1 MKFTSYWLDTAPK
14 GSLERS
20 KTTVDGRTDVAVIG
34 GGLTGVV
41 AALHLARRGA
51 KVHLFEQ
58 HTVGFGASG
67 RNGGMATTG
76 MSIGIRDAVDKLG
89 FETAA
94 RLYGAYTEAIDLIE
108 KLVTEEGI
116 DCDFAR
122 TGKLNLAT
130 KPAHYQGFEKT
141 AELLNSRL
149 GGDSQLVPKA
159 ELRREIG
166 TDVFHGGMVE
176 SKSAGLHVGK
186 YIRGLGEAAERAGV
200 TIHEEAPVQRLTR
213 IGSGHELE
221 TPRGRIQ
228 ADQVLLATG
237 AYTRRPFYWHQ
248 VRIAP
253 VGSFI
258 IATEPLDASVCD
270 DLLPTRRMASDSK
283 NLLNYFRITPD
294 NRLLF
299 GGRARFAM
307 SNPQSDEKSGRLL
320 RDAMVRTFPQLADAR
335 IDYCWGGQVDMTL
348 DRMVKAGQ
356 HDGVYYS
363 MGYAGHGVQMATLH
377 GAPDGRVHVRRSR
390 GEHLARLRVPPHP
403 RTLRPALV
411 PARRRRLLQA
421 QGPRELSPCRDTH
434 NPHHEGPS

>member
-1 MKFTSYWLDTAPK
+1 MKFTPYWLDTAPA
-14 GSLERS
+14 GSPERS
-20 KTTVDGRTDVAVIG
+20 ETSVEGRTDVAVIG

-41 AALHLARRGA
+41 AALHLARSGA
-51 KVHLFEQ
+51 KVDLFEQ
-58 HTVGFGASG
+58 NTVGFGASG

-76 MSIGIRDAVDKLG
+76 MSIGIRDAVAKMG
-89 FETAA
+89 FGKAA
-94 RLYGAYTEAIDLIE
+94 PLYRAYGQAVDLIE

-122 TGKLNLAT
+122 HGKLILAS
-130 KPAHYQGFEKT
+130 KAAHYQGFEKT

-149 GGDSQLVPKA
+149 GGDAQVVPKN
-159 ELRREIG
+159 ELPREIG

-200 TIHEEAPVQRLTR
+200 TIHEGAPVQKLTKR
-213 IGSGHELE
+213 GSGHDLE
-221 TPRGRIQ
+221 TSRGRMQ

-237 AYTRRPFYWHQ
+237 AYTRRPFHWHQ

-307 SNPQSDEKSGRLL
+307 SNPQSDEKSGRIL
-320 RDAMVRTFPQLADAR
+320 RDSMVRTFPQLSDAR
-335 IDYCWGGQVDMTL
+335 IDYCWGGLVDMSL
-348 DRMVKAGQ
+348 DRMVHAGQ

-363 MGYAGHGVQMATLH
+363 MGYAGHGVQMATYMGRQMAKYMSGVPQANIWSDFKFRRIPGHFGPPWFLPFA
-377 GAPDGRVHVRRSR
+377 GAYYKFKDRVS
-390 GEHLARLRVPPHP
+390 
-403 RTLRPALV
+403 
-411 PARRRRLLQA
+411 
-421 QGPRELSPCRDTH
+421 
-434 NPHHEGPS
+434 

>member
-14 GSLERS
+14 GSPERS
-20 KTTVDGRTDVAVIG
+20 RTRVEGRTDVAVIG

-41 AALHLARRGA
+41 AALHLARGGA
-51 KVHLFEQ
+51 KVDLFEQ
-58 HTVGFGASG
+58 DTVGFGASG

-76 MSIGIRDAVDKLG
+76 MSIGIRDAVDKFG
-89 FETAA
+89 FDKAA
-94 RLYGAYTEAIDLIE
+94 SLYRTYGEAVDLIE
-108 KLVTEEGI
+108 KLIAEEGI
-116 DCDFAR
+116 DCHFAR
-122 TGKLNLAT
+122 PGKLILAS
-130 KPAHYQGFEKT
+130 KPAHVEGFEKT
-141 AELLNSRL
+141 AELLNTRL
-149 GGDSQLVPKA
+149 GVETHVIPKG
-159 ELRREIG
+159 ELRRQIG
-166 TDVFHGGMVE
+166 SDAFHGGMVDT
-176 SKSAGLHVGK
+176 KSAGLHVGK

-200 TIHEEAPVQRLTR
+200 TIHENAPVQSLSR
-213 IGSGHELE
+213 IASGHELE

-237 AYTRRPFYWHQ
+237 AYTRRPFRWHQ

-270 DLLPTRRMASDSK
+270 ELLPTRRMASDSK

-307 SNPQSDEKSGRLL
+307 SNQQSDEKSGKLL
-320 RDAMVRTFPQLADAR
+320 RDAMVHVFPQLSDTKV
-335 IDYCWGGQVDMTL
+335 DYCWGGQVDMTL

-363 MGYAGHGVQMATLH
+363 MGYAGHGVQMATFMGRQMAEYMSGVPEANVWRDFEFRRIPGHFGPPWFLPFA
-377 GAPDGRVHVRRSR
+377 GAYYKFKDRV
-390 GEHLARLRVPPHP
+390 G
-403 RTLRPALV
+403 
-411 PARRRRLLQA
+411 
-421 QGPRELSPCRDTH
+421 
-434 NPHHEGPS
+434 

>member
-1 MKFTSYWLDTAPK
+1 MKLTSYWLDSAPK

-20 KTTVDGRTDVAVIG
+20 NTTVDGRTDVAVVG

-41 AALHLARRGA
+41 AALHLSRSGA
-51 KVHLFEQ
+51 KVDLFEQ

-76 MSIGIRDAVDKLG
+76 MSIGIRHAVSKLG
-89 FETAA
+89 FDTAV

-122 TGKLNLAT
+122 TGKLTLAS
-130 KPAHYQGFEKT
+130 KAAHYQGFEKT
-141 AELLNSRL
+141 HELLNARL
-149 GGDSQLVPKA
+149 GLETQLVPKA

-166 TDVFHGGMVE
+166 SDAFHGAMVE
-176 SKSAGLHVGK
+176 SRSAGLHVGK
-186 YIRGLGEAAERAGV
+186 YIRGLGDAAERAGV
-200 TIHEEAPVQRLTR
+200 TIHEEAPVQRLTKVP
-213 IGSGHELE
+213 SGYELE
-221 TPRGRIQ
+221 TPRGRMQ

-237 AYTRRPFYWHQ
+237 AYTRRPFRWHQ

-258 IATEPLDASVCD
+258 IATEPLDPSVCD
-270 DLLPTRRMASDSK
+270 DVLPRRRVASDSK

-307 SNPQSDEKSGRLL
+307 SNSQSDQKSGRIL
-320 RDAMVRTFPQLADAR
+320 RDAMVQTFPQLANAR
-335 IDYCWGGQVDMTL
+335 IDYCWGGLVDMSL
-348 DRMVKAGQ
+348 DRLVHAGQ

-363 MGYAGHGVQMATLH
+363 MGYAGHGVQMATYMGHQMAEYMSGVPEANIWRDFTFRRIPGHFGPPWFLPVA
-377 GAPDGRVHVRRSR
+377 GAYYKFKDRVS
-390 GEHLARLRVPPHP
+390 
-403 RTLRPALV
+403 
-411 PARRRRLLQA
+411 
-421 QGPRELSPCRDTH
+421 
-434 NPHHEGPS
+434 

>member
-1 MKFTSYWLDTAPK
+1 MD
-14 GSLERS
+14 
-20 KTTVDGRTDVAVIG
+20 
-34 GGLTGVV
+34 
-41 AALHLARRGA
+41 
-51 KVHLFEQ
+51 LFEQ
-58 HTVGFGASG
+58 NTVGFGASG

-76 MSIGIRDAVDKLG
+76 MSIGIRDAVAKLG
-89 FETAA
+89 FDTAV
-94 RLYGAYTEAIDLIE
+94 RLYGAYTEAIDLVE
-108 KLVTEEGI
+108 KLVTDEHI

-122 TGKLNLAT
+122 TGKLNLAS

-141 AELLNSRL
+141 HELLTTRL
-149 GGDSQLVPKA
+149 GLQTQLVPKT

-166 TDVFHGGMVE
+166 SDAFHGAMVE

-186 YIRGLGEAAERAGV
+186 YIRGLGEAAQRAGV
-200 TIHEEAPVQRLTR
+200 TIHEQAPMRRLTK

-221 TPRGRIQ
+221 TPRGRMH
-228 ADQVLLATG
+228 AEQVLLATG

-320 RDAMVRTFPQLADAR
+320 RDAMVRTFPQLANAGV
-335 IDYCWGGQVDMTL
+335 DYCWGGQV
-348 DRMVKAGQ
+348 RHEPRPAGPRRPTRRRLLA
-356 HDGVYYS
+356 
-363 MGYAGHGVQMATLH
+363 MGYAGHQVQMATYMGRQMAASMSGVPRRTSGATSSSVASRDTSDLH
-377 GAPDGRVHVRRSR
+377 GSCPSPAPTTSSKT
-390 GEHLARLRVPPHP
+390 A
-403 RTLRPALV
+403 
-411 PARRRRLLQA
+411 
-421 QGPRELSPCRDTH
+421 
-434 NPHHEGPS
+434 

>member
-1 MKFTSYWLDTAPK
+1 MKFSSYWLDTAPK

-20 KTTVDGRTDVAVIG
+20 KTSVEGGTEVAVIG

-51 KVHLFEQ
+51 KVDLFEQ

-76 MSIGIRDAVDKLG
+76 MSIGIRDAVAKLG
-89 FETAA
+89 FDKAA
-94 RLYGAYTEAIDLIE
+94 SLYRTYGQAVDLIE
-108 KLVTEEGI
+108 KLVMEEGI

-122 TGKLNLAT
+122 PGKLILAS
-130 KPAHYQGFEKT
+130 KPAHVQGFEKT

-149 GGDSQLVPKA
+149 GVETHLVPKN

-166 TDVFHGGMVE
+166 SDAFHGGMVD
-176 SKSAGLHVGK
+176 SKSASLHVGK

-200 TIHEEAPVQRLTR
+200 TIHEDAPVLTLTKL
-213 IGSGHELE
+213 GSGHELE

-228 ADQVLLATG
+228 ANQVLLATG
-237 AYTRRPFYWHQ
+237 AYTRRPFRWHQ

-270 DLLPTRRMASDSK
+270 DLLPTRRVASDSK

-307 SNPQSDEKSGRLL
+307 SNPQSDEKSGQLL
-320 RDAMVRTFPQLADAR
+320 RDAMVHIFPQLTGTKV
-335 IDYCWGGQVDMTL
+335 DYCWGGLVDMTL

-363 MGYAGHGVQMATLH
+363 MGYAGHGVQMATYMGRQMAEYMSGVPEANIWRDFEFRRIPGHFGPPWFLPVA
-377 GAPDGRVHVRRSR
+377 GAYYKFKDRVS
-390 GEHLARLRVPPHP
+390 
-403 RTLRPALV
+403 
-411 PARRRRLLQA
+411 
-421 QGPRELSPCRDTH
+421 
-434 NPHHEGPS
+434 

>member
-14 GSLERS
+14 GSPERA
-20 KTTVDGRTDVAVIG
+20 KTTVAGHTDVAVIG

-51 KVHLFEQ
+51 RVHLFEQ

-76 MSIGIRDAVDKLG
+76 MSIGIRGAVAKMGFDK
-89 FETAA
+89 AA
-94 RLYGAYTEAIDLIE
+94 SLYRTYGQAVDLIE
-108 KLVTEEGI
+108 ELVTEEGI

-122 TGKLNLAT
+122 PGKLILAS
-130 KPAHYQGFEKT
+130 KPAHLQGFEKT
-141 AELLNSRL
+141 AELLNTRL
-149 GGDSQLVPKA
+149 GSDTQLVPKA

-166 TDVFHGGMVE
+166 SDVFHGGMVD
-176 SKSAGLHVGK
+176 SKSASLHVGK
-186 YIRGLGEAAERAGV
+186 YLRGLGEVAERAGV
-200 TIHEEAPVQRLTR
+200 TIHEEAPVLKLTKL
-213 IGSGHELE
+213 GSGHQLE
-221 TPRGRIQ
+221 TPRGRIT
-228 ADQVLLATG
+228 ANQVLLATG
-237 AYTRRPFYWHQ
+237 AYTRRPFRWHQ

-270 DLLPTRRMASDSK
+270 DLLPTRRVASDSK

-307 SNPQSDEKSGRLL
+307 SNPQSDEKSGKLL
-320 RDAMVRTFPQLADAR
+320 RDAMVHVFPQLSDAR
-335 IDYCWGGQVDMTL
+335 IDYCWGGLVDMTL

-363 MGYAGHGVQMATLH
+363 MGYAGHGVQMATYMGRQMAEYMS
-377 GAPDGRVHVRRSR
+377 GAPEANIWRDFEFRRIPGHFGPPWFLPAAGAYYKFKDRVS
-390 GEHLARLRVPPHP
+390 
-403 RTLRPALV
+403 
-411 PARRRRLLQA
+411 
-421 QGPRELSPCRDTH
+421 
-434 NPHHEGPS
+434 

>member
-1 MKFTSYWLDTAPK
+1 MKFTSYWLDTAPQ
-14 GSLERS
+14 GSLERLE
-20 KTTVDGRTDVAVIG
+20 TTVAGRTDVAVIG

-76 MSIGIRDAVDKLG
+76 MSIGIRDAVAKLG

-130 KPAHYQGFEKT
+130 KPAHYQGFQKT

-200 TIHEEAPVQRLTR
+200 TIHEQAPVQSLTR
-213 IGSGHELE
+213 VGFGHELQ

-237 AYTRRPFYWHQ
+237 AYTRRPFRWHQ

-270 DLLPTRRMASDSK
+270 DLLPKRRMASDSK

-356 HDGVYYS
+356 HDGVYYA
-363 MGYAGHGVQMATLH
+363 MGYAGHGVQMATYMGRQMGEYMSGVPEANIWRDFEFRRIPGHFGPPWFLPVA
-377 GAPDGRVHVRRSR
+377 GAYYKFKDRVS
-390 GEHLARLRVPPHP
+390 
-403 RTLRPALV
+403 
-411 PARRRRLLQA
+411 
-421 QGPRELSPCRDTH
+421 
-434 NPHHEGPS
+434 

>member
-14 GSLERS
+14 GSPERS
-20 KTTVDGRTDVAVIG
+20 KTTVEGRTDVAVIG

-76 MSIGIRDAVDKLG
+76 MSIGIRHAVDKLG
-89 FETAA
+89 FDTAA
-94 RLYGAYTEAIDLIE
+94 RLYGAYTEAIDLVE
-108 KLVTEEGI
+108 KLVTEEHI

-200 TIHEEAPVQRLTR
+200 TIHEEAPVRKLTR
-213 IGSGHELE
+213 IGSGHVLQ
-221 TPRGRIQ
+221 TPRGRMN

-258 IATEPLDASVCD
+258 IATEPLDESVCD

-299 GGRARFAM
+299 GGRARFAG
-307 SNPQSDEKSGRLL
+307 SNQQSDLKSGKIL
-320 RDAMVRTFPQLADAR
+320 RDAMVHTFPQLANAG
-335 IDYCWGGQVDMTL
+335 IDYRWGGQVDMTL

-363 MGYAGHGVQMATLH
+363 MGYAGHGVQMATFMGRQMAEYMSGVPEANIWSDFEFRRIPGHFGPPWFLPVA
-377 GAPDGRVHVRRSR
+377 GAYYKLKDRVS
-390 GEHLARLRVPPHP
+390 
-403 RTLRPALV
+403 
-411 PARRRRLLQA
+411 
-421 QGPRELSPCRDTH
+421 
-434 NPHHEGPS
+434 

>member
-14 GSLERS
+14 RSPERS
-20 KTTVDGRTDVAVIG
+20 QTIAEGRTDVAVIG

-51 KVHLFEQ
+51 KVHVFEQ

-76 MSIGIRDAVDKLG
+76 MSIGIRQAVEKLG
-89 FETAA
+89 FDRAE

-108 KLVTEEGI
+108 KLVTDEAI
-116 DCDFAR
+116 DCDFGR
-122 TGKLNLAT
+122 PGKLNLAT
-130 KPAHYQGFEKT
+130 KPAHYEGFEKT

-149 GGDSQLVPKA
+149 GGDSRLVSKA
-159 ELRREIG
+159 ELRREVG
-166 TDVFHGGMVE
+166 SDVFHGGMVE
-176 SKSAGLHVGK
+176 SKSAALHVGK

-200 TIHEEAPVQRLTR
+200 TIHEQAPVRKLTR
-213 IGSGHELE
+213 TGQGHELE
-221 TPRGRIQ
+221 TPRGRMS

-237 AYTRRPFYWHQ
+237 AYTRRPFSWHQ

-258 IATEPLDASVCD
+258 IATEPLDVSMCD
-270 DLLPTRRMASDSK
+270 DLLPHRRVASDSK
-283 NLLNYFRITPD
+283 NLLHYFRITPD

-299 GGRARFAM
+299 GGRARFAG
-307 SNPQSDEKSGRLL
+307 SNQQSDLKSGKIL
-320 RDAMVRTFPQLADAR
+320 REAMVHTFPQLADAR
-335 IDYCWGGQVDMTL
+335 VDYCWGGQVDMTL

-363 MGYAGHGVQMATLH
+363 MGYAGHGVQMATYM
-377 GAPDGRVHVRRSR
+377 GRQMAEYMSGVAEANIWSDFTFRRIP
-390 GEHLARLRVPPHP
+390 GHFGPPWFLPVAGTYYKLKDRV
-403 RTLRPALV
+403 
-411 PARRRRLLQA
+411 
-421 QGPRELSPCRDTH
+421 S
-434 NPHHEGPS
+434 

>member
-14 GSLERS
+14 GSPERS
-20 KTTVDGRTDVAVIG
+20 RTRVEGRTDVAVIG

-41 AALHLARRGA
+41 AALHLARGGA
-51 KVHLFEQ
+51 KVDLFEQ
-58 HTVGFGASG
+58 DTVGFGASG

-76 MSIGIRDAVDKLG
+76 MSIGIRDAVDKFG
-89 FETAA
+89 FDKAA
-94 RLYGAYTEAIDLIE
+94 SLYRTYGEAVDLIE
-108 KLVTEEGI
+108 KLIAEEGI
-116 DCDFAR
+116 DCHFAR
-122 TGKLNLAT
+122 PGKLILAS
-130 KPAHYQGFEKT
+130 KPAHVEGFEKT
-141 AELLNSRL
+141 AELLNTRL
-149 GGDSQLVPKA
+149 GVETHVIPKG
-159 ELRREIG
+159 ELRRQIG
-166 TDVFHGGMVE
+166 SDAFHGGMVDT
-176 SKSAGLHVGK
+176 KSAGLHVGK

-200 TIHEEAPVQRLTR
+200 TIHENAPVQSLSR
-213 IGSGHELE
+213 IASGHELE

-237 AYTRRPFYWHQ
+237 AYTRRPFRWHQ

-270 DLLPTRRMASDSK
+270 ELLPTRRMASDSK

-307 SNPQSDEKSGRLL
+307 SNQQSDEKSGKLL
-320 RDAMVRTFPQLADAR
+320 RDAMVHVFPQLSDTR
-335 IDYCWGGQVDMTL
+335 VDYCWGGQVDMTL

-363 MGYAGHGVQMATLH
+363 MGYAGHGVQMATFMGRQMAEYMSGVPEANVWRDFEFRRIPGHFGPPWFLPFA
-377 GAPDGRVHVRRSR
+377 GAYYKFKDRV
-390 GEHLARLRVPPHP
+390 G
-403 RTLRPALV
+403 
-411 PARRRRLLQA
+411 
-421 QGPRELSPCRDTH
+421 
-434 NPHHEGPS
+434 

>member
-1 MKFTSYWLDTAPK
+1 MKFTSYWLDTAPE
-14 GSLERS
+14 GSPGRS
-20 KTTVDGRTDVAVIG
+20 KTTVEGRTDVAVIG

-41 AALHLARRGA
+41 AGLHLARRGA

-76 MSIGIRDAVDKLG
+76 MSVGIRQAVAKLG
-89 FETAA
+89 LDTAV
-94 RLYGAYTEAIDLIE
+94 RLYDAYTEAIDLIE
-108 KLVTEEGI
+108 KLVTEEQI

-122 TGKLNLAT
+122 TGKLNLAS
-130 KPAHYQGFEKT
+130 KPGHYQGFEKT
-141 AELLNSRL
+141 HDLLNTL
-149 GGDSQLVPKA
+149 GLETQLVPKV

-166 TDVFHGGMVE
+166 SDAFHGAMVE

-200 TIHEEAPVQRLTR
+200 TIHEQAPVRSLRRT
-213 IGSGHELE
+213 GAGHELE

-228 ADQVLLATG
+228 AEQVLLATG
-237 AYTRRPFYWHQ
+237 AYTRRPFRWHQ

-258 IATEPLDASVCD
+258 IATEPLDAAVCD
-270 DLLPTRRMASDSK
+270 EVMPTRRVASDSK

-307 SNPQSDEKSGRLL
+307 SNPQSDERSGRLL
-320 RDAMVRTFPQLADAR
+320 RDGMVHTFPQLADAR
-335 IDYCWGGQVDMTL
+335 IDYCWGGLVDMTL

-356 HDGVYYS
+356 HDGVYYA
-363 MGYAGHGVQMATLH
+363 MGYAGHGVQMASYMGRQMAEYMSGVPEANIWRDFEFRRIPGHFGPPWFLPVA
-377 GAPDGRVHVRRSR
+377 GAYYKLKDRV
-390 GEHLARLRVPPHP
+390 G
-403 RTLRPALV
+403 
-411 PARRRRLLQA
+411 
-421 QGPRELSPCRDTH
+421 
-434 NPHHEGPS
+434 

>member
-1 MKFTSYWLDTAPK
+1 MKFTSYWLDTAPQ

-20 KTTVDGRTDVAVIG
+20 KTTVDGRTEVAVIG

-51 KVHLFEQ
+51 EVHLFEQ
-58 HTVGFGASG
+58 DTVGFGASG

-76 MSIGIRDAVDKLG
+76 MSIGIRQAVDKLG

-130 KPAHYQGFEKT
+130 KPAHYEGFAKT

-149 GGDSQLVPKA
+149 GGDSQLVPKG

-166 TDVFHGGMVE
+166 TEVFHGGMVE

-200 TIHEEAPVQRLTR
+200 TIHEHAPVQGLTR
-213 IGSGHELE
+213 TGSGHELQ
-221 TPRGRIQ
+221 TSRGRIR
-228 ADQVLLATG
+228 ANQVLLATG

-258 IATEPLDASVCD
+258 IATEPLDVSVCD

-299 GGRARFAM
+299 GGRARFAR
-307 SNPQSDEKSGRLL
+307 SNPQSDEKSGKLL
-320 RDAMVRTFPQLADAR
+320 RDAMVHTFPQLADAA

-356 HDGVYYS
+356 HDGVYYA
-363 MGYAGHGVQMATLH
+363 MGYAGHGVQMATYMGRQMAEYMSGVPEANIWRDFEFRRIPGHFGPPWFLPVA
-377 GAPDGRVHVRRSR
+377 GAYYKLKDRVS
-390 GEHLARLRVPPHP
+390 
-403 RTLRPALV
+403 
-411 PARRRRLLQA
+411 
-421 QGPRELSPCRDTH
+421 
-434 NPHHEGPS
+434 

>member
-14 GSLERS
+14 GHPERS
-20 KTTVDGRTDVAVIG
+20 QTTVEGHTDVAVIG

-41 AALHLARRGA
+41 AALHLARSGA

-76 MSIGIRDAVDKLG
+76 MSIGIRDAVDKMG
-89 FETAA
+89 FDKAA
-94 RLYGAYTEAIDLIE
+94 SIYRTYGQAVDLIE
-108 KLVTEEGI
+108 KLVSDEGI
-116 DCDFAR
+116 DCDFTR
-122 TGKLNLAT
+122 PGKLILAS
-130 KPAHYQGFEKT
+130 KPAHVQGFEKT
-141 AELLNSRL
+141 AELLNARL
-149 GGDSQLVPKA
+149 GGDLQLVPKA

-166 TDVFHGGMVE
+166 TDVFHGGMVD
-176 SKSAGLHVGK
+176 SKSASLHVGK

-200 TIHEEAPVQRLTR
+200 TIHEQAPVQSLTR
-213 IGSGHELE
+213 TGSGHQLE

-228 ADQVLLATG
+228 AHQVLLATG
-237 AYTRRPFYWHQ
+237 AYTRRPFRWHQ

-270 DLLPTRRMASDSK
+270 DLLPTRRVASDSK

-307 SNPQSDEKSGRLL
+307 SNPQSDEKSGKLL
-320 RDAMVRTFPQLADAR
+320 RHAMVHIFPQLTDAKV
-335 IDYCWGGQVDMTL
+335 DYCWGGLVDMTL

-356 HDGVYYS
+356 HDGIYYS
-363 MGYAGHGVQMATLH
+363 MGYAGHGVQMATYMGRQMAEYMSGDPEANIWRDFEFRRIPGHFGPPWFLPFA
-377 GAPDGRVHVRRSR
+377 GAYYKFKDRVS
-390 GEHLARLRVPPHP
+390 
-403 RTLRPALV
+403 
-411 PARRRRLLQA
+411 
-421 QGPRELSPCRDTH
+421 
-434 NPHHEGPS
+434 